1 MECAHSPSR
10 GFNRSCAFRYSARIL
25 AELAADDNAA
35 QSDQADAK
43 QKAAD
48 ERVAKR
54 LAEAE
59 QAAGGNP
66 TCVASS
72 LLTLSTMNT
81 RERTHARTLAR
92 SLAPKHACMS
102 LSTCVPCRAPS
113 LAWAMCKSAR
123 ATLLSTTL
131 YTTRSLTCLLACHT
145 HL

>member
-35 QSDQADAK
+35 QSDEADAK

-66 TCVASS
+66 TSLASS
-72 LLTLSTMNT
+72 LLTLSTINM
-81 RERTHARTLAR
+81 RERTYARTLAR
-92 SLAPKHACMS
+92 TETRMHESVH
-102 LSTCVPCRAPS
+102 TCAVSRAI
-113 LAWAMCKSAR
+113 AR
-123 ATLLSTTL
+123 LGDVQER
-131 YTTRSLTCLLACHT
+131 TRYRL
-145 HL
+145 